1 MADNLV
7 KFAQGLPLVKDQT
20 STYSLSELVV
30 DLIDHAKSN
39 MTSNAIVVPVF
50 QTLNILLEADV
61 LRQLS
66 NEVSGLSRRVTWK
79 IGNLLFNTEIFSL
92 TSLLHMSSKNIDRVK
107 NVQRIQEAMKTW
119 DLYSRSWIFA
129 YKTSFSVVNLVTLD
143 QFRKEKVST
152 LRSFLA
158 HPFPTVGLNFDYHF
172 EILVNYL
179 DRYVLILPNTSTFFS
194 KVRTLDLKVMKSMK
208 YS

>member
-1 MADNLV
+1 MQQQRPMADNLV

-66 NEVSGLSRRVTWK
+66 NEVSGLPRRVT
-79 IGNLLFNTEIFSL
+79 
-92 TSLLHMSSKNIDRVK
+92 
-107 NVQRIQEAMKTW
+107 
-119 DLYSRSWIFA
+119 
-129 YKTSFSVVNLVTLD
+129 
-143 QFRKEKVST
+143 
-152 LRSFLA
+152 
-158 HPFPTVGLNFDYHF
+158 
-172 EILVNYL
+172 
-179 DRYVLILPNTSTFFS
+179 
-194 KVRTLDLKVMKSMK
+194 
-208 YS
+208 